1 MLDYVRFYVTIQ
13 KFLVLKKSSSRHDP
27 SKIAYLKMYTVCEIL
42 IFITINFNFYTSLF
56 LIILY
61 IISS

>member
-1 MLDYVRFYVTIQ
+1 MLDYVSFYVTIQ
-13 KFLVLKKSSSRHDP
+13 KFVLKSSSRHDP
-27 SKIAYLKMYTVCEIL
+27 SKIAYLKVYTVYEIL

>member
-1 MLDYVRFYVTIQ
+1 MLDFMLLS
-13 KFLVLKKSSSRHDP
+13 KSFLFFKKSSSKHDP
-27 SKIAYLKMYTVCEIL
+27 SKIAYLKMYTVYEIL

>member
-13 KFLVLKKSSSRHDP
+13 KFVLKKSSSRHDP
-27 SKIAYLKMYTVCEIL
+27 SKIAYLKVYTVYEIL
-42 IFITINFNFYTSLF
+42 IFIIINFNFYTSLF